1 MVPSGVWLL
10 SAFCSRVLSFQNQQ
24 FGWFSSLF
32 MVSIVVWFQC
42 VFHSKSIFWGF
53 PFTFH
58 GSLSCLVPSDVWLQY
73 VFHSKSPFWVVP
85 FTFYGS
91 QFVWLQS
98 AVSST
103 GSEKMHFSREHSYI
117 SHHFLCTSLCQ
128 KSKFPSKLLNFP
140 RISLPDYP
148 FFPTMLLKLLNCWIL
163 TVRSCLDNIELGTGI
178 FNHLG
183 GECLLFMHLFK
194 SDSET

>member
-1 MVPSGVWLL
+1 MCFPFKINNLGGSIHSLWFPLL
-10 SAFCSRVLSFQNQQ
+10 FGSNVFSTQNQYLGG
-24 FGWFSSLF
+24 FPSLF
-32 MVSIVVWFQC
+32 MVLWVVWFPMMFGSNMFSTQNHH
-42 VFHSKSIFWGF
+42 FGWF
-53 PFTFH
+53 P
-58 GSLSCLVPSDVWLQY
+58 SLFIVPSV
-73 VFHSKSPFWVVP
+73 
-85 FTFYGS
+85 
-91 QFVWLQS
+91 VWLQS

-103 GSEKMHFSREHSYI
+103 GSEKMHFSWEHSYI

-163 TVRSCLDNIELGTGI
+163 TVRSCLANIELGTGI

-183 GECLLFMHLFK
+183 GKCLLFMHLFK